1 MDKIEVEVS
10 AGELLDKISILE
22 IKGERIENE
31 EKLMNVRKE
40 LKILEN
46 VRNEMIERTSELD
59 KIYLSLKK
67 TNEKLWE
74 IEDQIRDC
82 ERNKDFGAK
91 FVTLARSVYMEN
103 DKRCSL
109 KREINELLKSSL
121 MEEKSYAEYLN

>member
-22 IKGERIENE
+22 IKDERIENE